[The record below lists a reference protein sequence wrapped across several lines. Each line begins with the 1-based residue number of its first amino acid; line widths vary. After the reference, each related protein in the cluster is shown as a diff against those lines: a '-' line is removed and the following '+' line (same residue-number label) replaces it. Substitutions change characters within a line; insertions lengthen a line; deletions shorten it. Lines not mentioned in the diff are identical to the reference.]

1 LQTNSSWSWKKKEFS
16 FTKSFFRMR
25 KLYWHVGLLRDSWIE
40 KKRIERK
47 KVGEETQTF
56 LIQLQCLN
64 FNYWS
69 QIKRGRE
76 EKTFP
81 LLNYHFRSTVN
92 EKKRKN
98 FLNDVLGIPT
108 NKIRCLFFIQIWYG
122 WTQKK
127 NFFQRPLYVWRN
139 SQRMW
144 SNWMSKVSRFVRIK
158 NS

>member
-1 LQTNSSWSWKKKEFS
+1 MQTNSSWSWKKKEFS

-81 LLNYHFRSTVN
+81 LLNYHFRSTFN
-92 EKKRKN
+92 ETKRKN

-127 NFFQRPLYVWRN
+127 TF
-139 SQRMW
+139 
-144 SNWMSKVSRFVRIK
+144 SNVHFTYGEILNGCDPIECRKCLDLSE
-158 NS
+158 